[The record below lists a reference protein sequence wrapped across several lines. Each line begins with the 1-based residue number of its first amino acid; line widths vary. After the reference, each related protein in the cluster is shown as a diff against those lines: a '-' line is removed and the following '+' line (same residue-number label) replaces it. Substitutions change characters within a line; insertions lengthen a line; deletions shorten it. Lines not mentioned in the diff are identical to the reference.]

1 MATTANVNATSFQAG
16 RSGPDVRSDCR
27 VVFVPRG
34 AGGIDIELQSKVA
47 AYYGDSILTQARQV
61 LADLGVEHA
70 RLVIEDAGALR
81 YVISARIEA
90 AVRRADLG
98 EGRRSLPEPIA
109 LPAPSSRDRLRR
121 SRLYLPGS
129 EPKYFTNAALHAPDA
144 VILDLEDAVHPAEK
158 DSARI
163 VVRNALRAVDFGNCE
178 RIVRINQGPLGLA
191 DLDEVVPES
200 PDLILIPKTERADQV
215 TEVEQRI
222 ARVQSRCGLH
232 RDIWLL
238 PILESALGIEHA
250 WAIAT
255 ASPHNVA
262 LTIGLEDY
270 TADLGVV
277 KTALGAESLYART
290 RLVNAARAAGLQPN
304 DSVYGDVGDLPG
316 LAAWARNAR
325 ALGFEGMGCVHPLQ
339 IAVIHDAFAPTQQEI
354 ERALRIFAAYEEA
367 QARGLGVVSLG
378 SKMIDAPVVQRALKL
393 VQTAERMG
401 LVTQEMRA
409 AATVPSR
416 ETKAASD
423 GGEG

>member
-1 MATTANVNATSFQAG
+1 
-16 RSGPDVRSDCR
+16 VRSDCR
-27 VVFVPRG
+27 VVFVPRS
-34 AGGIDIELQSKVA
+34 AGGIDVELQSKVA

-70 RLVIEDAGALR
+70 RLLMEDAGALPF
-81 YVISARIEA
+81 VISARIEA
-90 AVRRADLG
+90 AVRRAGLG
-98 EGRRSLPEPIA
+98 EGRRSLPEPVA
-109 LPAPSSRDRLRR
+109 LPAPSARDRLRR

-129 EPKYFTNAALHAPDA
+129 EPKYFINAALHAPDTI
-144 VILDLEDAVHPAEK
+144 ILDLEDAVHANEK
-158 DSARI
+158 DAAR
-163 VVRNALRAVDFGNCE
+163 VLVRNALRAVDFGACE
-178 RIVRINQGPLGLA
+178 RMVRINQLPLGLA

-200 PDLILIPKTERADQV
+200 PDLILIPKTEHAEQV

-238 PILESALGIEHA
+238 PILETALGIENA

-255 ASPHNVA
+255 ASPRIVA

-270 TADLGVV
+270 TADLGVA

-290 RLVNAARAAGLQPN
+290 RLVNAARAAGLQAN
-304 DSVYGDVGDLPG
+304 DSVYGDVGDLEG

-325 ALGFEGMGCVHPLQ
+325 ALGFEGMGCVHPRQ
-339 IAVIHDAFAPTQQEI
+339 VAVIHEAFAPTQQEI
-354 ERALRIFAAYEEA
+354 ERALRIVGAYEDA

-378 SKMIDAPVVQRALKL
+378 SKMIDAPVVQRAVKL
-393 VQTAERMG
+393 VQRAERMG
-401 LVTQEMRA
+401 MVTQEMRA
-409 AATVPSR
+409 AAAVR
-416 ETKAASD
+416 AAAPQVASE